1 LTLEAAA
8 GQGVA
13 LARPSLARHWL
24 ASGTLLPLFGITAV
38 PAHQYYLLPHAPH
51 GAAALFAGWL
61 AGVCEAVAAQS
72 LAMTRELVSP
82 VA

>member
-1 LTLEAAA
+1 LTLEAAAA

-38 PAHQYYLLPHAPH
+38 PARQYYLLPHAPH
-51 GAAALFAGWL
+51 GAAALFAG
-61 AGVCEAVAAQS
+61 
-72 LAMTRELVSP
+72 
-82 VA
+82 